1 MAIVLPVLLLV
12 LFGIIDFGRVQRP
25 GHPDRGGA
33 RRRPC
38 SRVGSADQRHRSA
51 SEAGASIAQGSGF
64 TVRVT
69 YETNGNAATGCGA
82 GTDAVVNVLSTIE
95 FITPFA
101 AISAMF
107 GGSSGD
113 DQQVSG
119 EAVMACVV

>member
-1 MAIVLPVLLLV
+1 LESLISAGYSAQVTLTEAV
-12 LFGIIDFGRVQRP
+12 RE
-25 GHPDRGGA
+25 GA
-33 RRRPC
+33 RAAALGQQISDTEARVRR
-38 SRVGSADQRHRSA
+38 A
-51 SEAGASIAQGSGF
+51 AGASIAQGSGF